1 MREGGAL
8 YGREGAVQAGRGN
21 KEQGKRRWL
30 GRGAERQGR
39 GASGRH
45 LRTEDERGT
54 HRPEEASKRAASQT
68 ALHQVWGWHMGTL

>member
-1 MREGGAL
+1 MGGDAGGSS
-8 YGREGAVQAGRGN
+8 GR
-21 KEQGKRRWL
+21 QGKQGTGEEKVSR
-30 GRGAERQGR
+30 ASGR

-68 ALHQVWGWHMGTL
+68 ALRQAWGWHTGTL